1 MLLLMNNNLYLGK
14 LAENLVVSKLMA
26 GLRETY
32 LPVVDDHGVDLIVRT
47 RRGDSLPAEGLYCF
61 DEADAEMKRRCLEED
76 FQEVQVKSGKSSGP
90 FAAFTCE
97 PRANYWFVFYVE
109 DIGVMW
115 LMHSA
120 DVARYGSFNRPG
132 TKNACKC
139 SITLAGRGKVRPAL
153 ARYVVTDLSKLP

>member
-14 LAENLVVSKLMA
+14 SAENLVVSKLMA

-76 FQEVQVKSGKSSGP
+76 FLEVQVK
-90 FAAFTCE
+90 
-97 PRANYWFVFYVE
+97 FYIE

-132 TKNACKC
+132 TKNAGKC

>member
-132 TKNACKC
+132 TKNAGKC